1 MDNLKEL
8 ESVDVGMDG
17 LNDDAVE
24 GQVAGLEVVLE
35 GNDWELIY
43 GNLIFIPV
51 LSIEKDKRN

>member
-8 ESVDVGMDG
+8 ESVDVGMDA